1 MTTCFVFLLHN
12 THVAYETMFWGSC
25 FLISRFLFFLFRSFF
40 MCLLIARAWFLVGT
54 LSLIATEMCV
64 SVGVAPVVIVF
75 VVEFVGGWW
84 QWRQWNTAA
93 ATATGVNHDLHDTV
107 GTVEAKMS
115 NSPSVY
121 CAAWCRSLIA
131 DSIYFTTIKRN
142 TGKLWANRAWHINVV
157 DNNNHWQFNWRI
169 SR

>member
-1 MTTCFVFLLHN
+1 MTTCFFIFIAQHPRSIRN
-12 THVAYETMFWGSC
+12 HV
-25 FLISRFLFFLFRSFF
+25 LRFLFSDLSFSVFPFSFLFYVSLDR
-40 MCLLIARAWFLVGT
+40 ARVVFGWY
-54 LSLIATEMCV
+54 SLTHCHWNVCIG
-64 SVGVAPVVIVF
+64 GVAPVVIVF

-93 ATATGVNHDLHDTV
+93 AAATGVNHDLHDTV